1 MKLVQIYCLTFWCA
15 VANYDLQVQT
25 CCHSCHGMDTEAMDS
40 RTDRVSTLRA
50 DALLQCCVIMFG
62 ITLKLKAFWKVIYST
77 LMFWKVFLVMLS
89 ITSEKTCRPE
99 ISIRIHASSIDSTKC
114 QKEKS
119 QSHIL
124 VQMFCTG
131 KNVLNCIVWETF
143 LCRVHFSVLLSP
155 H

>member
-15 VANYDLQVQT
+15 VANYDLQVQWIPGLT
-25 CCHSCHGMDTEAMDS
+25 G
-40 RTDRVSTLRA
+40 STLRA

-77 LMFWKVFLVMLS
+77 LMFWNVFLVMLS